1 MTPFRLAKKTIVL
14 VVSVTFMSLFA
25 SGCIEVP
32 APDTSTRAFRDS
44 AEAAR
49 QLNIT
54 VIIDTVW
61 AGETFIDY

>member
-1 MTPFRLAKKTIVL
+1 
-14 VVSVTFMSLFA
+14 MSLFA